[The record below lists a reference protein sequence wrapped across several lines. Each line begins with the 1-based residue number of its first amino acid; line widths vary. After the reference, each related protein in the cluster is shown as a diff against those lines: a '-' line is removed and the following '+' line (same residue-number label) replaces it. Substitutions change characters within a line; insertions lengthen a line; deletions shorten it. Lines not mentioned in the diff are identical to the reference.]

1 MGLDVEALQ
10 RSRWA
15 RRAIR
20 YVSVLAGLAV
30 AIPAIAEPYLAV
42 REGLACSGCHVS
54 PTGGGLRNAYG
65 NLYAAEQLPM
75 QPLGGENPWTG
86 TVLDRF
92 GVGANGRVAA
102 RVQDQEAR
110 DDNLNFDVDRV
121 TVYGS
126 ATLNE
131 HVLFYVDQQLAPG
144 GSANREAWI
153 RLAWQDFY
161 LRAGRFFLPYG
172 WRLEDNGAF
181 IRRETGVTMDQ
192 GDDGVELGVT
202 TRRFDAEVAVT
213 NGNGGGSEVDD
224 GKLVSGR
231 FAWIGGP
238 FQLGVSGFF
247 NDTDVVD
254 RTMAG
259 VFAGLRTGPV
269 TWLAE
274 YDRIRDEDDLTG
286 DVDSGVGFLEADWL
300 IARGNNLKAT
310 VEMEHFDED
319 LEDRFRVSLVYELSP
334 WPFTQIRA
342 GFRVLDSDD
351 PDPRLNAGEGFV
363 QLHAFF

>member
-1 MGLDVEALQ
+1 MAHGRERLVAVIV
-10 RSRWA
+10 A
-15 RRAIR
+15 
-20 YVSVLAGLAV
+20 VLAA
-30 AIPAIAEPYLAV
+30 AAATPAAAGPYLAV

-54 PTGGGLRNAYG
+54 PAGGGLRNTYG

-75 QPLGGENPWTG
+75 QPLGGANTWTG
-86 TVLDRF
+86 TLLDRF
-92 GVGANGRVAA
+92 GIGANGRVAA
-102 RVQDQEAR
+102 RIQDQDDR
-110 DDNLNFDVDRV
+110 DDHLNFNVDRV
-121 TVYGS
+121 TLYGS
-126 ATLNE
+126 ATLNK
-131 HVLFYVDQQLAPG
+131 HVLLYVDQHFAPG

-181 IRRETGVTMDQ
+181 IRRSTGVTMDQ
-192 GDDGVELGVT
+192 GDDGLTLGWT

-213 NGNGGGSEVDD
+213 NGNGGGAEVDD

-238 FQLGVSGFF
+238 FQLGVSGLV
-247 NDTDVVD
+247 NNTDTVD

-259 VFAGLRTGPV
+259 VFAGIRTGPIA
-269 TWLAE
+269 WLAE
-274 YDRIRDEDDLTG
+274 YDRIEDEDDVQG
-286 DVDSGVGFLEADWL
+286 DVDSGVGFLEANWL
-300 IARGNNLKAT
+300 ITRGNNLKAT
-310 VEMEHFDED
+310 VEIEHFDDD
-319 LEDRFRVSLVYELSP
+319 LEDRFRYSLVYELSP

-351 PDPRLNAGEGFV
+351 PDPRLNSEEGFV
-363 QLHAFF
+363 QLHAYF